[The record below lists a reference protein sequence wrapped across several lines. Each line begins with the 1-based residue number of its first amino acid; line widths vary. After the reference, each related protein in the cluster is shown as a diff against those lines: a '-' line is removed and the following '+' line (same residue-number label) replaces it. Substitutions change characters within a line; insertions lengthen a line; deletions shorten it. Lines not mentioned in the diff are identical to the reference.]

1 MVNCCWQTLFMALSA
16 KDKSGFAG
24 RHRWLVITLGAA
36 LAVILLA
43 SFASM
48 REEVIPVRAATL
60 ERGSIRSVIST
71 NGKIEPAQ
79 NFEAHSPVNTTVR
92 RLFVKEGDHVK
103 KGQPLLQLDDAEA
116 RSQAA
121 HAQAQLKGA
130 QSDVQAIEHGGSQ
143 EEVLTLQSQIV
154 KARTERDTA
163 QRNLDAFKR
172 LQEKG
177 AASAGELKEAE
188 NALQK
193 AQADYDLLAQKQ
205 KERYSKPE
213 VEHVAAQRSD
223 AQAAYQAAEDVLQR
237 SNIVAPFDGIV
248 YVLPVKQGSYV
259 QAGDLLLQVADLS
272 KVLARAYV
280 DEPDIGRLILG
291 QKTEVTWDALPG
303 RTWTGTVTTLP
314 STVKLRGTRNV
325 GEMVSIL
332 DNHDFRLLPNIN
344 VNITVVLAQHDNVL
358 MMPREA
364 LRLDDSKP
372 YVYEIENNK
381 LRRRAVTVAASNLT
395 KVEVSAGLTDKSLVA
410 LNTTAPNKSLR
421 DGIPV
426 KVVQ

>member
-1 MVNCCWQTLFMALSA
+1 MNG
-16 KDKSGFAG
+16 KDKSGYFG
-24 RHRWLVITLGAA
+24 RHRWLVITLGAV

-48 REEVIPVRAATL
+48 RDEVIPVRAATV

-79 NFEAHSPVNTTVR
+79 NFEAHAPANTTVR

-103 KGQPLLQLDDAEA
+103 KGQLLLQLDDAEA

-121 HAQAQLKGA
+121 RAQAQLKGA
-130 QSDVQAIEHGGSQ
+130 QADVQAVEHGGSQ
-143 EEVLTLQSQIV
+143 EEVLTLQTQIV
-154 KARTERDTA
+154 KARTNRDTA
-163 QRNLDAFKR
+163 QRNLEAFRR

-177 AASAGELKEAE
+177 AASAGEVKEAE
-188 NALQK
+188 NALQR
-193 AQADYDLLAQKQ
+193 AQADYDLLEQKQ
-205 KERYSKPE
+205 KERYSKSE
-213 VEHVAAQRSD
+213 VEHVAAQQSE
-223 AQAAYQAAEDVLQR
+223 AQAAYSAAEDILQK
-237 SNIVAPFDGIV
+237 SNIVAPFDGVV
-248 YVLPVKQGSYV
+248 YVLPVKQGGYV
-259 QAGDLLLQVADLS
+259 QAGDLLLQEADFA
-272 KVLARAYV
+272 KVLVRAYV
-280 DEPDIGRLILG
+280 DEPDIGRLARG

-303 RTWTGTVTTLP
+303 RIWEGTVTTLP

-325 GEMVSIL
+325 GEMVSLL
-332 DNHDFRLLPNIN
+332 DNHDFRLLPNTN
-344 VNITVVLAQHDNVL
+344 VNVTIVMAQHDNVL
-358 MMPREA
+358 TMPREA

-372 YVYEIENNK
+372 YVYEIVDSK
-381 LRRRAVTVAASNLT
+381 LHHRDVAVAASNLT
-395 KVEVSAGLTDKSLVA
+395 KVEVSDGLTDKTLVA